1 MKIKS
6 PLLSLAIIA
15 WVGAFCG
22 CGSGK
27 PPFLMA
33 QVCLR
38 NAEDLAAFTR
48 EMQVIAQSEGKQLID
63 RSAATQKEFDTIGH
77 PVEGARTRPVIN
89 MGILLGDGV
98 GLTVGNLGL
107 PGYQV
112 AVGFSE
118 GSKPTDAH
126 RFADAVINGL
136 AQRWRVESVPAGT
149 GAKGMENCN

>member
-1 MKIKS
+1 
-6 PLLSLAIIA
+6 
-15 WVGAFCG
+15 
-22 CGSGK
+22 
-27 PPFLMA
+27 MA
-33 QVCLR
+33 EVCLR

-98 GLTVGNLGL
+98 ALTVGNLGM

-118 GSKPTDAH
+118 GSKPADAH
-126 RFADAVINGL
+126 RFAEAVIRKL
-136 AQRWRVESVPAGT
+136 EARWRLQTVPNPAES
-149 GAKGMENCN
+149 GALPMPGCN